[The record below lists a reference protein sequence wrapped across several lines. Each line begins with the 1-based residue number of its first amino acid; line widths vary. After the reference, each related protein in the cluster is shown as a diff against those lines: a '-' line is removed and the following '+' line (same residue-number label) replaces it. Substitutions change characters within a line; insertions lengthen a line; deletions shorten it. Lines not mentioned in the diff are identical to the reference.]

1 MESDNLCTIC
11 NEEFSNVE
19 KHIIQKH
26 IRQIRT
32 VQKGTEKYNM
42 YKCPLCKKY
51 FKKGDLNHAHDES
64 KNLSNTP
71 DKNDDKE
78 PEVHKQLTGTG
89 SDFEQ
94 RPTDMENNIGPIVIT
109 NEPINLPENLRI
121 EKNSEIIINNYNEN
135 RKRKSSELIE
145 GINWGT
151 KQGKQILVNV
161 NAEKNNSNIKIR
173 SPFDHNSVSAISG
186 CTIPMRKSNLCTVHG
201 CKAHF
206 KSYDNLKLHLK
217 NIHGIHFFDCVSKSN
232 SDNPIKFYIIKSL
245 SK

>member
-1 MESDNLCTIC
+1 MESNNLCTIC
-11 NEEFSNVE
+11 NEESSNVE

-42 YKCPLCKKY
+42 YKCPVCKKY

-94 RPTDMENNIGPIVIT
+94 RPKDVENNIGPIVIT

-145 GINWGT
+145 CINWGT

-186 CTIPMRKSNLCTVHG
+186 CTYP
-201 CKAHF
+201 
-206 KSYDNLKLHLK
+206 
-217 NIHGIHFFDCVSKSN
+217 CVSVTYVLFMVVKLIL
-232 SDNPIKFYIIKSL
+232 NPMII
-245 SK
+245 